1 MKTRLALS
9 LLCSLCLFN
18 ARAKDTLLFEGKSG
32 PGVGKQIVLIS
43 GDEEYRSE
51 ESFPQLA
58 KILAERNGF
67 KCTVLFSINPA
78 TGAIDPNYHNNEPGM
93 EALDHADA
101 VIMLLRFREWPDEQ
115 MKHFVDAYL
124 AGKPIIALRTATH
137 SFAYDGKSRSEY
149 KKYNWNNGKDKEWP
163 GGFGRQ
169 VLGETWVAHHGA
181 HKKEAT
187 HAIIEPSAKDD
198 PLLHGVE
205 NIFCTTDVYTANPQP
220 DSKIILRG
228 QVLTGMQPNDP
239 PVDGPKNNPMQPIA
253 WTRLY
258 KNEAGKTNKIFCT
271 TMGAAT
277 DLLNEDLRRL
287 VVNAVYWGIGMH
299 VPTHA
304 DVRLIG
310 EYKPSMYGFD
320 GFVKGVK
327 VDDISSGH
335 TGAQANPVPNPE
347 TAPAEIR
354 TPKPKASAQINGPS
368 IFGARSGSPFLYRI
382 PATGDRPVQFSADGL
397 PPGLT
402 LDANTGE
409 ISGKPPQVISETK
422 PAPYTVTLHAKNA
435 KGQDTKKF
443 KIIVGEQIALTPPM
457 GWNSWNCW
465 GSRVTAEKVLQSAH
479 AMADSGLINHGW
491 TYVNIDDAWQ
501 GKRGGEFNGIQGN
514 EKFPDM
520 AGLCNE
526 IHKLGLKAGIYSTPW
541 VTSYATHIGGSAE
554 NPEGAWEKPQG
565 PKQPNKKIL
574 PWAIGKYS
582 FATNDAR
589 QWGAWGID
597 YLKYDWNPNEAPETA
612 EMYSALRHSG
622 RDIVFSL
629 SNHSP
634 FENMPELSKYAN
646 CWRTT
651 GDIRDNWDSM
661 RSKGFTE
668 DKWVGFERPGHWN
681 DPDMLVVGQVGWGNP
696 HPTRLT
702 SDEQYTH
709 ITIWSLL
716 SAPLLLGCDMAKLDD
731 FTLNLLTNDEV
742 LAVDQ
747 DELGEQALCVS
758 TNGDLRV
765 YAKNLT
771 DGSKAVGL
779 FNLSATGATVT
790 ANWSDLKISGKQTVR
805 DLWRQKD
812 LGQFTDKFEMNVA
825 PHGAELFRIKS

>member
-1 MKTRLALS
+1 MKTRLAFTLLCGLS
-9 LLCSLCLFN
+9 LFT
-18 ARAKDTLLFEGKSG
+18 ARAKDTLVFEGKSG
-32 PGVGKQIVLIS
+32 PGVGKQIVFLA

-58 KILAERNGF
+58 KILAEHQGF

-101 VIMLLRFREWPDEQ
+101 IIMLLRFREWPDEQ

-124 AGKPIIALRTATH
+124 AGKPIIALRTSTH
-137 SFAYDGKSRSEY
+137 AFAYGGGSKSEY
-149 KKYNWNNGKDKEWP
+149 KKFNWNEGKDWP

-181 HKKEAT
+181 HKKEGT
-187 HAIIEPSAKDD
+187 RAILEPSAKGD
-198 PLLHGVE
+198 PILNGVE
-205 NIFCTTDVYTANPQP
+205 NIFCTTDVYAANPP
-220 DSKIILRG
+220 SDVKILYRG
-228 QVLTGMQPNDP
+228 QVVAGMQPNDP
-239 PVDGPKNNPMQPIA
+239 PVEGPKNNPMQPIV

-258 KNEAGKTNKIFCT
+258 KNEAGKSNKIFCT

-287 VVNAVYWGIGMH
+287 VVNAVFWGIGMD
-299 VPTHA
+299 VPA
-304 DVRLIG
+304 RANVGLIG
-310 EYKPSMYGFD
+310 DYKPSMYGFD
-320 GFVKGVK
+320 GFIKGVK
-327 VDDISSGH
+327 VDDLSGSH
-335 TGAQANPVPNPE
+335 TGAQASPAIPE

-354 TPKPKASAQINGPS
+354 TPKAKPQARINGPS
-368 IFGARSGSPFLYRI
+368 IFGVRPGSPFLYHI
-382 PATGDRPVQFSADGL
+382 PATGDRPMQFSADNL

-402 LDANTGE
+402 LDPTTGD
-409 ISGKPPQVISETK
+409 ISGK
-422 PAPYTVTLHAKNA
+422 APNPMNSDMPIPRRYTVTLHAKNA
-435 KGQDTKKF
+435 LGTDSKKF
-443 KIIVGEQIALTPPM
+443 QIIVGEDIALTPPM

-465 GSRVTAEKVLQSAH
+465 GSRVTAEKVLQSAR
-479 AMADSGLINHGW
+479 AMASSGLNNHGW
-491 TYVNIDDAWQ
+491 TYINIDDAWQ
-501 GKRGGEFNGIQGN
+501 GKRGGEFNAIQGN

-520 AGLCNE
+520 PGLCNE
-526 IHKLGLKAGIYSTPW
+526 IHKIGLKAGIYSTPW

-554 NPEGAWEKPQG
+554 NPEGTWEKPQG

-612 EMYSALRHSG
+612 EMYGALRHSG

-634 FENMPELSKYAN
+634 FENMPDLSKYAN

-651 GDIRDNWDSM
+651 GDIKDNWDSM

-681 DPDMLVVGQVGWGNP
+681 DPDMLVVGEVGWGKP
-696 HPTRLT
+696 HPTKLT
-702 SDEQYTH
+702 PDEQYTH
-709 ITIWSLL
+709 ISIWCLL
-716 SAPLLLGCDMAKLDD
+716 SAPLLLGCDMEKLDD
-731 FTLNLLTNDEV
+731 FTLNLLENDEV

-747 DELGEQALCVS
+747 DELGHQALCVS
-758 TNGDLRV
+758 DNGDLRI
-765 YAKNLT
+765 YAKNLA

-779 FNLSATGATVT
+779 FNLGASAATVT
-790 ANWSDLKISGKQTVR
+790 ANWSDLKLTGTQTVR

-812 LGQFTDKFEMNVA
+812 LGQFSGKFEMNVA
-825 PHGAELFRIKS
+825 PHGVELIRIKS